1 MDGGTVWN
9 VNLNSA
15 IEQCMDI
22 VDNYEDIIVDVA
34 ICDFDSQPSSS
45 SDKNAA
51 KNFAEAFSIKQ
62 YYAGSDAL
70 WTQA

>member
-15 IEQCMDI
+15 IEQCMTI

-34 ICDFDSQPSSS
+34 ICDFDS
-45 SDKNAA
+45 
-51 KNFAEAFSIKQ
+51 
-62 YYAGSDAL
+62 
-70 WTQA
+70 